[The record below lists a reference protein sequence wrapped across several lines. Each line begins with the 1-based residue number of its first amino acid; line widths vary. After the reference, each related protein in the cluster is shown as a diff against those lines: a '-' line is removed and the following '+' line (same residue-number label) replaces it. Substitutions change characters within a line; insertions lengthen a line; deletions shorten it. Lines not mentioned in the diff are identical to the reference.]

1 MFPVGVYL
9 FLAFIDINLMWYA
22 MFEKGADYYKD
33 LMALGIATLI
43 TVYMSVAATSGTV
56 MLSSTEVMHDPALMW
71 IGIIIAVAQGFIFCI
86 EVLET
91 IVDYYAN
98 KHPRLITNE

>member
-33 LMALGIATLI
+33 LMALAIAT
-43 TVYMSVAATSGTV
+43 TMTFYMAVAAVSGSVQLSTST
-56 MLSSTEVMHDPALMW
+56 VMHDPALMW
-71 IGIIIAVAQGFIFCI
+71 IGIIIGVAQAFILVI
-86 EVLET
+86 EIIET
-91 IVDYYAN
+91 VQDYYAQRMQ
-98 KHPRLITNE
+98 RLIS